1 MNSSSQQEGNQ
12 NPTSEQVQPTRK
24 RKKTAIVWGDFKE
37 VVDKV
42 DNIKKLECIHCKT
55 KMTMSSS
62 GTTTHLNRHSI
73 GCPRKPKNLAD
84 KNQQQLNIVAT
95 INNAESVNAVENFRY
110 DQLKL
115 KQMIAHWIIVTEK
128 PLSTVEHDLFT
139 MMMKTANPL
148 YQRIS
153 RTSITSDVFST
164 YELFKGKVK
173 DALKNVQRMSLT
185 TDMWQSNQTTGYMVV
200 TCHFVDKNW
209 KLQKRVLNF
218 CHVPPPHSG
227 TNVSDALHKCLVDW
241 DIENKIWTIT
251 LDNAAYNDLA
261 MRTLKN
267 TLTFVSKLPLSGEIF
282 HVRCCA
288 HILNLLVQCGLKEIE
303 GIIENVRQ
311 SVKHIAMSEQ
321 RVNWFREIAKQLR
334 LSGKKL
340 TLDCCTR
347 WNSTYFMLSGA
358 SEFKAVFP
366 QYALRD
372 SNYKWL
378 PSEEDWL
385 KVSNVCQFLELF
397 SDVTN
402 IISGSSYTTANVFL
416 PELWRIKVLLKNTIQ
431 SDDESMKAMAIKMQ
445 QKFDKYWGD
454 SNLVLAF
461 AVVLDPRNKMR
472 VIEVVFPDLYSED
485 TYLRHV
491 HLVREK
497 LYKLFEEYV
506 EEYKARDIAN
516 PSGRVAE
523 TVAATISESG
533 KDKKLTGQD
542 LLGSM
547 VRNVTSSSSTTMKS
561 ELDICLEAALE
572 ERTTNFNVIDWWR
585 NNRSS
590 YKILSRMA
598 TEIMAIP
605 ITSVA
610 SEAAFS
616 AGGRVIDP
624 SRAFLGKKTV
634 EALLCSQD
642 WLKNHYGVT
651 RSSKVS
657 FSFLL

>member
-1 MNSSSQQEGNQ
+1 
-12 NPTSEQVQPTRK
+12 
-24 RKKTAIVWGDFKE
+24 
-37 VVDKV
+37 
-42 DNIKKLECIHCKT
+42 
-55 KMTMSSS
+55 
-62 GTTTHLNRHSI
+62 
-73 GCPRKPKNLAD
+73 
-84 KNQQQLNIVAT
+84 
-95 INNAESVNAVENFRY
+95 
-110 DQLKL
+110 
-115 KQMIAHWIIVTEK
+115 
-128 PLSTVEHDLFT
+128 
-139 MMMKTANPL
+139 
-148 YQRIS
+148 
-153 RTSITSDVFST
+153 
-164 YELFKGKVK
+164 
-173 DALKNVQRMSLT
+173 
-185 TDMWQSNQTTGYMVV
+185 
-200 TCHFVDKNW
+200 
-209 KLQKRVLNF
+209 
-218 CHVPPPHSG
+218 
-227 TNVSDALHKCLVDW
+227 
-241 DIENKIWTIT
+241 
-251 LDNAAYNDLA
+251 
-261 MRTLKN
+261 
-267 TLTFVSKLPLSGEIF
+267 
-282 HVRCCA
+282 
-288 HILNLLVQCGLKEIE
+288 
-303 GIIENVRQ
+303 
-311 SVKHIAMSEQ
+311 
-321 RVNWFREIAKQLR
+321 
-334 LSGKKL
+334 
-340 TLDCCTR
+340 
-347 WNSTYFMLSGA
+347 
-358 SEFKAVFP
+358 
-366 QYALRD
+366 
-372 SNYKWL
+372 
-378 PSEEDWL
+378 
-385 KVSNVCQFLELF
+385 
-397 SDVTN
+397 
-402 IISGSSYTTANVFL
+402 
-416 PELWRIKVLLKNTIQ
+416 
-431 SDDESMKAMAIKMQ
+431 MAIKMQ

-547 VRNVTSSSSTTMKS
+547 TTMKS

>member
-1 MNSSSQQEGNQ
+1 
-12 NPTSEQVQPTRK
+12 
-24 RKKTAIVWGDFKE
+24 
-37 VVDKV
+37 
-42 DNIKKLECIHCKT
+42 
-55 KMTMSSS
+55 
-62 GTTTHLNRHSI
+62 
-73 GCPRKPKNLAD
+73 
-84 KNQQQLNIVAT
+84 
-95 INNAESVNAVENFRY
+95 
-110 DQLKL
+110 
-115 KQMIAHWIIVTEK
+115 
-128 PLSTVEHDLFT
+128 
-139 MMMKTANPL
+139 MKTANPL

-347 WNSTYFMLSGA
+347 WNSTYFMLSD
-358 SEFKAVFP
+358 
-366 QYALRD
+366 ALRD

-402 IISGSSYTTANVFL
+402 IISGSSYTT
-416 PELWRIKVLLKNTIQ
+416 
-431 SDDESMKAMAIKMQ
+431 DDESMKAMAIKMQ

-454 SNLVLAF
+454 
-461 AVVLDPRNKMR
+461 
-472 VIEVVFPDLYSED
+472 
-485 TYLRHV
+485 T
-491 HLVREK
+491 
-497 LYKLFEEYV
+497 
-506 EEYKARDIAN
+506 
-516 PSGRVAE
+516 
-523 TVAATISESG
+523 
-533 KDKKLTGQD
+533 
-542 LLGSM
+542 
-547 VRNVTSSSSTTMKS
+547 
-561 ELDICLEAALE
+561 ALE

>member
-1 MNSSSQQEGNQ
+1 
-12 NPTSEQVQPTRK
+12 
-24 RKKTAIVWGDFKE
+24 
-37 VVDKV
+37 
-42 DNIKKLECIHCKT
+42 
-55 KMTMSSS
+55 
-62 GTTTHLNRHSI
+62 
-73 GCPRKPKNLAD
+73 
-84 KNQQQLNIVAT
+84 
-95 INNAESVNAVENFRY
+95 
-110 DQLKL
+110 
-115 KQMIAHWIIVTEK
+115 
-128 PLSTVEHDLFT
+128 
-139 MMMKTANPL
+139 
-148 YQRIS
+148 
-153 RTSITSDVFST
+153 
-164 YELFKGKVK
+164 
-173 DALKNVQRMSLT
+173 
-185 TDMWQSNQTTGYMVV
+185 MVV

-461 AVVLDPRNKMR
+461 AVVLDPRNK
-472 VIEVVFPDLYSED
+472 I
-485 TYLRHV
+485 
-491 HLVREK
+491 
-497 LYKLFEEYV
+497 
-506 EEYKARDIAN
+506 
-516 PSGRVAE
+516 
-523 TVAATISESG
+523 
-533 KDKKLTGQD
+533 
-542 LLGSM
+542 
-547 VRNVTSSSSTTMKS
+547 TMKS